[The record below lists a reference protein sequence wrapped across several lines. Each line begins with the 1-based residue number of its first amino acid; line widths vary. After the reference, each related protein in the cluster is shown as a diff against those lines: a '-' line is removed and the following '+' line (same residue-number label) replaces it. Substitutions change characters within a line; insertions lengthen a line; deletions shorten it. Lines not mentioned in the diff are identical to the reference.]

1 MSKFVRIRNK
11 LINLDHVTLIEK
23 MEKGDNEKIKFRF
36 NNGHIVHVDE
46 QSCDFNKLSNLII
59 SVPPVRAEND

>member
-1 MSKFVRIRNK
+1 MSKFVRIKNK
-11 LINLDHVTLIEK
+11 LINLEHVTLIEK

-46 QSCDFNKLSNLII
+46 QSCDFNKLSNLITNI
-59 SVPPVRAEND
+59 PSVRAESD